1 MNAKDDFIKAYRSCS
16 NNRKAI
22 ERDTRC
28 GCYKCQSTFL
38 PAEISRWLPDASD
51 ETALCPVCGS
61 DAVLPKSAGFPL
73 DTDFLT
79 AMNDFWRMD
88 RPDGL

>member
-1 MNAKDDFIKAYRSCS
+1 MNAKEDFLRAYQSCS

-22 ERDTRC
+22 EVDSQC
-28 GCYKCQSTFL
+28 ACYKCQSTFH
-38 PAEISRWLPDASD
+38 PSEISQWLPDACD
-51 ETALCPVCGS
+51 ETALCPRCGS
-61 DAVLPKSAGFPL
+61 DSVLPKSAGYPL
-73 DTDFLT
+73 DPDFLT